1 MRRGLLWV
9 VLLLILVMLM
19 MKYLGNLIRR
29 LGG

>member
-9 VLLLILVMLM
+9 VFLLILVILM
-19 MKYLGNLIRR
+19 IRYLGNFIRR

>member
-9 VLLLILVMLM
+9 ALLLVLVVLM
-19 MKYLGNLIRR
+19 MRYLAVIIRR